1 MSDIFL
7 SYAHEDEDRVRPIV
21 QQLESQGWSVF
32 WDRNIPPGK
41 SWDEYIEQ
49 HLEAAHCVVV
59 AWSKNSVNS
68 RYVLAEAEEGKNRNI
83 LVPLLLDE
91 VKLRLGFR
99 YIQAADLKKW
109 NNDASLPQF
118 KACIDAIS
126 AFVPKPVNPTLVPY
140 DVSVTPVVQ
149 NVADENLPENFV
161 LIKGG
166 TFSMGS
172 PENEVERHK
181 DETQHE
187 VKLSDFAMCK
197 YAVTAADFRR
207 FAEENGYQTDAE
219 KENWSYIFGGKELV
233 KKEGINWRHD
243 TSGHE
248 RPASEYNH
256 PVLHVSWNDAAA
268 YCEWLSKKQGG
279 WVYRLPTEAEWECAC
294 RAGTTTPFS
303 TGENLTTDQA
313 NYNGNY
319 PYGSNPKGVFRKKT
333 VPVDAFHPNGFGLY
347 NMHGNVWEWCSDWH
361 GEKYYEECRKKGVE
375 ENPQGPSSGSSRVL
389 RGGSLNSGARGC
401 RSASRDSGYPGNRIG
416 HVGFRLV
423 LVPQFSAAHPAKGE

>member
-1 MSDIFL
+1 MIVMSDIFL

-21 QQLESQGWSVF
+21 QQLESRGWSVF

-109 NNDASLPQF
+109 NNDASHPQL
-118 KACIDAIS
+118 KACIDAI
-126 AFVPKPVNPTLVPY
+126 AALVTKPVNPVVAPD
-140 DVSVTPVVQ
+140 DVSVPLVVQ
-149 NVADENLPENFV
+149 NVADDNLPENFV

-172 PENEVERHK
+172 PESEEGRFS
-181 DETQHE
+181 DELQHE
-187 VKLSDFAMCK
+187 VKVSDFAMCR
-197 YAVTAADFRR
+197 YAVSVGDFKR
-207 FAEENGYQTDAE
+207 FVEKSGYQTDAE
-219 KENWSYIFGGKELV
+219 KENWSNVWNGKEWE

-243 TSGHE
+243 FSGNE
-248 RPASEYNH
+248 RPHGEQSH
-256 PVLHVSWNDAAA
+256 PVLHASWNDAVA
-268 YCEWLSKKQGG
+268 YCEWLSKKHGVG
-279 WVYRLPTEAEWECAC
+279 VYRLPTEAEWEYAC
-294 RAGTTTPFS
+294 RAGTTTPFN

-313 NYNGNY
+313 NYKGNY
-319 PYGSNPKGVFRKKT
+319 PYRNYPKGEYRQKT
-333 VPVDAFHPNGFGLY
+333 VPVDAFKPNGYGLY
-347 NMHGNVWEWCSDWH
+347 NMHGNVWEWCGDWY
-361 GEKYYEECRKKGVE
+361 GEKYYEECRKKGVV
-375 ENPQGPSSGSSRVL
+375 ENPQGPSSGSYRVL
-389 RGGSLNSGARGC
+389 RGGSWSDDAQDC
-401 RSASRDSGYPGNRIG
+401 RSACRYLVSPGYRDID
-416 HVGFRLV
+416 VGFRLV
-423 LVPQFSAAHPAKGE
+423 FVPQFKA